1 MARRRA
7 PAPARFVSRHVG
19 PSAQDTSRML
29 SVLGLGSLE
38 ELADALVPGGLPA
51 LPPPPAGTPS
61 PALDEAG
68 VLAALRGYAA
78 DNDPHVEMIG
88 AGYYPAHTPAVI
100 ARDVLSNPAWTTSY
114 TPYQAEISQ
123 GRLEAQLL
131 FQTVV
136 SDLTGLPVAC
146 ASLLDEATAVT
157 EAMMLMVRAQ
167 GRQGKDLPVL
177 LDLDLHPQCVQM
189 AVSRA
194 YQLDLPVIF
203 ADLTGMLNNSMMG
216 IANDPLAGVV
226 LAQASTRGALHDL
239 RPLVESVHAR
249 GGLVAVDVDPLAA
262 TLLTPPGELG
272 ADIAVGSAQRL
283 GAPLFY
289 GGPHAGFMSV
299 TTALTRQLPG
309 RIVGVSRDR
318 DGAPALRLALQTR
331 EQHIRRQK
339 ATSNICTAQAL
350 MAVVSAM
357 YCVHHGPEGLTAIA
371 TRIHEQAADL
381 ASRLEAAGLTL
392 EHRDFFDTLSVY
404 VPQGAAWAVARA
416 ADRGVN
422 IRHLDTKH
430 VGISI
435 NELTTTAHLDAVV
448 SALTDTDSPKAKQ
461 AGPGHQGHHDTAS
474 SPKAGARRPVRP
486 RTSQDTASSAESM
499 WGVAMPANP
508 DPVWTA
514 ISSVCRPVSVPGTA
528 SSPKAEPRQPVRP
541 GISLDTA
548 GSAGAE
554 APREPGAPVRT
565 SIGTAAWLL
574 DWTPGW
580 RRAKAAA
587 GPVDTD
593 DTDGSPADAFPLPA
607 DLRRTSSFL
616 THPVFHAHRCEASL
630 TRYLRTLADRDLA
643 LDRTMVP
650 LGSCTLKLNAAVESA
665 TWLDPALAG
674 IHPLAPASQTR
685 GWRRLLADL
694 SQRLARVTGYDRVSL
709 QPASGAQ
716 GELAGLL
723 AIRGYLE
730 ARGQGERDV
739 CLVPASAH
747 GTNAASAAAAGLRV
761 VAVGTAPDGSVDV
774 ADLEARLA
782 AHAGRVAAIMLT
794 YPSTHGVFEKQ
805 VRHVTDLVHAAG
817 GQVYIDGAN
826 LNALCGLLRPG
837 DLGGDVSHL
846 NLHKTF
852 ALPHGGGGPGV
863 GPVAAKA
870 HLVPYLPAGH
880 NESTAPE
887 EGDPDAG
894 FYGDPVAG
902 ARFGSAGLAPLSWA
916 YLALMD
922 DADLRRATLGAVAAA
937 NYLSRRLAEAYPT
950 LYTGPGGL
958 VAHECVLDLRKLT
971 RDTGVT
977 AEDVAKRL
985 IDLGFHAPTLS
996 FPVAGTLMVE
1006 PTESE
1011 PLEELDRF
1019 VAAMTTI
1026 RAEIDDVAAGRIA
1039 LEDSPLRLAPHTL
1052 AQVTAEE
1059 WTRSYPRTQGVWPGT
1074 ASAAR
1079 RTRYFPPVTRV
1090 DNAWGDRHLVCTYP
1104 TPQELPDTS
1113 VS

>member
-19 PSAQDTSRML
+19 PSTQDTSRML

-167 GRQGKDLPVL
+167 GRQGKNLPVL

-448 SALTDTDSPKAKQ
+448 SALTEGE
-461 AGPGHQGHHDTAS
+461 AGGS
-474 SPKAGARRPVRP
+474 WS
-486 RTSQDTASSAESM
+486 
-499 WGVAMPANP
+499 
-508 DPVWTA
+508 
-514 ISSVCRPVSVPGTA
+514 PGT
-528 SSPKAEPRQPVRP
+528 PRHGQLAEGRGQ
-541 GISLDTA
+541 
-548 GSAGAE
+548 
-554 APREPGAPVRT
+554 
-565 SIGTAAWLL
+565 
-574 DWTPGW
+574 
-580 RRAKAAA
+580 AA
-587 GPVDTD
+587 GP
-593 DTDGSPADAFPLPA
+593 P
-607 DLRRTSSFL
+607 
-616 THPVFHAHRCEASL
+616 THQPGH
-630 TRYLRTLADRDLA
+630 
-643 LDRTMVP
+643 
-650 LGSCTLKLNAAVESA
+650 
-665 TWLDPALAG
+665 
-674 IHPLAPASQTR
+674 SQ
-685 GWRRLLADL
+685 
-694 SQRLARVTGYDRVSL
+694 
-709 QPASGAQ
+709 
-716 GELAGLL
+716 
-723 AIRGYLE
+723 
-730 ARGQGERDV
+730 
-739 CLVPASAH
+739 
-747 GTNAASAAAAGLRV
+747 
-761 VAVGTAPDGSVDV
+761 
-774 ADLEARLA
+774 
-782 AHAGRVAAIMLT
+782 
-794 YPSTHGVFEKQ
+794 
-805 VRHVTDLVHAAG
+805 
-817 GQVYIDGAN
+817 
-826 LNALCGLLRPG
+826 
-837 DLGGDVSHL
+837 
-846 NLHKTF
+846 
-852 ALPHGGGGPGV
+852 
-863 GPVAAKA
+863 
-870 HLVPYLPAGH
+870 
-880 NESTAPE
+880 
-887 EGDPDAG
+887 
-894 FYGDPVAG
+894 
-902 ARFGSAGLAPLSWA
+902 
-916 YLALMD
+916 
-922 DADLRRATLGAVAAA
+922 
-937 NYLSRRLAEAYPT
+937 LSRVYV
-950 LYTGPGGL
+950 GGSD
-958 VAHECVLDLRKLT
+958 ARK
-971 RDTGVT
+971 
-977 AEDVAKRL
+977 
-985 IDLGFHAPTLS
+985 S
-996 FPVAGTLMVE
+996 
-1006 PTESE
+1006 
-1011 PLEELDRF
+1011 
-1019 VAAMTTI
+1019 
-1026 RAEIDDVAAGRIA
+1026 
-1039 LEDSPLRLAPHTL
+1039 
-1052 AQVTAEE
+1052 
-1059 WTRSYPRTQGVWPGT
+1059 
-1074 ASAAR
+1074 
-1079 RTRYFPPVTRV
+1079 
-1090 DNAWGDRHLVCTYP
+1090 
-1104 TPQELPDTS
+1104 
-1113 VS
+1113 